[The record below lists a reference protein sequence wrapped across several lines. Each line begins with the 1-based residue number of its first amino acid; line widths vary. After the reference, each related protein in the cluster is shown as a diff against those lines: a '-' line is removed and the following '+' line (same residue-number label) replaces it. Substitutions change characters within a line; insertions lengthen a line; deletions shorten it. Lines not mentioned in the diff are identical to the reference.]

1 MSYFMKLNLPKN
13 PLVDPVAVST
23 RLITNGRLDGGLAGG
38 YDLVEP
44 GEVLTDEIMDIF
56 SDLKLKPKFVSLF
69 GSMIMQ
75 RTSTLET
82 RMIHTDIQQLP
93 NLTWK
98 KMLFGINW
106 EIGDAENIFSWY
118 DMSKLPEVYPGV
130 VVPSKFKTLGGIHYI
145 KRFNNGVPEGAVKLD
160 ETTLTYDTGPTLV
173 RTNVA
178 HLTVYKSKLLP
189 RVGVS
194 VRFDESDFDTWEDV
208 TTFMAAIK
216 Q

>member
-1 MSYFMKLNLPKN
+1 MKLNLPKN
-13 PLVDPVAVST
+13 PLVDPVAVSS
-23 RLITNGRLDGGLAGG
+23 RLITNGRLAAGG

-56 SDLKLKPKFVSLF
+56 SDLKLKPKFVTLF
-69 GSMIMQ
+69 GSGANR
-75 RTSTLET
+75 RTSTVND

-93 NLTWK
+93 DLTWK

-130 VVPSKFKTLGGIHYI
+130 VVPSKFRTLGGIHYI
-145 KRFNNGVPEGAVKLD
+145 RRFNPGIPEGAVTLD
-160 ETTLTYDTGPTLV
+160 QTTLTFGSGPTLV

-208 TTFMAAIK
+208 TAFMGAIK

>member
-1 MSYFMKLNLPKN
+1 MKLNLPKN

-23 RLITNGRLDGGLAGG
+23 RLIANGRGGGG
-38 YDLVEP
+38 YDLVKP
-44 GEVLTDEIMDIF
+44 RDVLTDEIMDIF
-56 SDLKLKPKFVSLF
+56 SDLKLKPTFVSLF
-69 GSMIMQ
+69 GACN
-75 RTSTLET
+75 RTSSLSN
-82 RMIHTDIQQLP
+82 RMIHTDIQQQSD
-93 NLTWK
+93 LTWK

-118 DMSKLPEVYPGV
+118 DMSKLTECYPEVLV
-130 VVPSKFKTLGGIHYI
+130 TSKFKTLSGIHYG
-145 KRFNNGVPEGAVKLD
+145 KRFNLGIPDDAVKLD
-160 ETTLTYDTGPTLV
+160 DTLITFDTGPTLV

-178 HLTVYKSKLLP
+178 HMTVYKSKQLL

-208 TTFMAAIK
+208 TAFMSNAGL

>member
-1 MSYFMKLNLPKN
+1 MKLNLPKN

-23 RLITNGRLDGGLAGG
+23 RLIDGS
-38 YDLVEP
+38 YDLVP
-44 GEVLTDEIMDIF
+44 PREVLTDEIMDIF
-56 SDLKLKPKFVSLF
+56 SDLKLKPQFVSLF
-69 GSMIMQ
+69 GSRN
-75 RTSTLET
+75 RTSTIDT
-82 RMIHTDIQQLP
+82 RMIHTDLQQQPDLR
-93 NLTWK
+93 WK
-98 KMLFGINW
+98 KLLFGINW

-118 DMSKLPEVYPGV
+118 DMSKLPEIYPGV
-130 VVPSKFKTLGGIHYI
+130 VVPSKFKTLSGIHYVH
-145 KRFNNGVPEGAVKLD
+145 RFNNGVPEGAVKLD

-178 HLTVYKSKLLP
+178 HMTLYKSKLLP

-208 TTFMAAIK
+208 TAFMSKIK